1 MRLPILLIA
10 LTLFAVPIT
19 AACGDDEE
27 AVDGEIESA
36 APLTIE
42 MAAKD
47 FSFTPGKLQAE
58 AGRSFDVAL
67 RNSGSVPHT
76 FTIDDFNVD
85 VELAAGEE
93 TSVTVI
99 PSGAGEV
106 TYYCRF
112 HRAQGMQGRIT
123 VTGDGGDSAPSPGSP
138 TPAATD
144 GGYRGY

>member
-36 APLTIE
+36 APQTIE
-42 MAAKD
+42 IAAKD

-67 RNSGSVPHT
+67 RNSGSVDLSYASLT
-76 FTIDDFNVD
+76 F
-85 VELAAGEE
+85 
-93 TSVTVI
+93 
-99 PSGAGEV
+99 
-106 TYYCRF
+106 
-112 HRAQGMQGRIT
+112 
-123 VTGDGGDSAPSPGSP
+123 DSD
-138 TPAATD
+138 TD
-144 GGYRGY
+144 LLP